1 MKYAIGLLALLLF
14 IPACKQNNDIEEPTL
29 ELSTSSLTFAK
40 NASEQTVSVQTNK
53 DSWNAFSSQEGW
65 VTLTQVGTSL
75 QVKVKANDL
84 GVERTASVIVNAGGL
99 QRRIA
104 VKQSAADVII
114 DLDKEAVTLPVAG
127 GTEKIGFYSNTE
139 QVKVELA
146 SAVDWLTLDKVT
158 KNSFTITAK
167 ANDGT
172 AKRSVKVV
180 LTAGTVTKEVE
191 VTQ

>member
-1 MKYAIGLLALLLF
+1 MRQKMKYAIGLLALLLF

-167 ANDGT
+167 AND
-172 AKRSVKVV
+172 
-180 LTAGTVTKEVE
+180 
-191 VTQ
+191 